1 MKKYLSLSLLALA
14 MPLLAGAVEG
24 TTGVPIQNSGV
35 DTVISNFGIWVNDL
49 LPILVAL
56 AVVFFIFSLLKFLY
70 SAGSKKEEAQSQMIW
85 GIVILFVIVSVWGIV
100 NLFGSTFGI
109 GIDDAPEVDLIPNTT
124 GN

>member
-85 GIVILFVIVSVWGIV
+85 GILILFVIVSVWGIV